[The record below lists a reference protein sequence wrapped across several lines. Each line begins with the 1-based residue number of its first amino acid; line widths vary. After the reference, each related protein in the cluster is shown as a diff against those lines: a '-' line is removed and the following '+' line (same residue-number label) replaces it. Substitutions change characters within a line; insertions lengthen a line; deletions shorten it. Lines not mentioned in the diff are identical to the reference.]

1 MAELYGPSLGVHLKA
16 ILSELEAKGSI
27 YGYPKT
33 KFFLGFDDF
42 DLSTKFH
49 DKNAY
54 TSLGPSSGPHTQ
66 MAQNILLS
74 FLGGGRIMELKTV
87 QILDELDIPRPCI
100 DARNICYNVEWSQE
114 LKLEESYVEY
124 VHAWIILK
132 IIEDMEILGIAKG
145 DPFYDTVFDLSV
157 GYDLE
162 GIKQPRVQK
171 WLREMQDASAYIKE
185 ALASLPDE
193 FAKYRDFDID
203 PHIANSLTLSTFHG
217 CPPDEI
223 EAIIKHLISEHN
235 LHVIAKLNPTILG
248 YEFVK
253 QTLNDD
259 LGYSEVLLD
268 EASFD
273 ADLQFDVGIAML
285 KRLKDFAAKHNRKF
299 GAKFTNTL
307 VVKNNQGIFNDEL
320 MYLSGP
326 PLHVLA
332 MNAMHKVRSEMGD
345 DFHIS
350 FSAGI
355 ANHNFADAVRCNMK
369 PITVSTDL
377 LKTGGY
383 TRLNGYLKNLK
394 KAMEKVN
401 ANNIDDFIINTSS
414 VKDNMPAAAVANTAE
429 IIPALVSNP
438 RYHFEKNKKSPPKI
452 ESNLSLFDCLSCD
465 KCITVCPNAANFS
478 IPIGEFST
486 PQIDFKLDNGQYIAV
501 ENGVFS
507 LNKDTQIANMADFCN
522 ECGDCD
528 TYCPE
533 HGGPYIE
540 KPRFFSSQASYQ
552 EFKTHDG
559 FYFPEPNSLQGRIA
573 SEEYYLAYK
582 PDKEQYIWKS
592 AELEL
597 TIDENNKLIDEQ
609 SSASKDYIDMK
620 NYYVMKTLLKGL
632 IDNNSDYAPIILRG

>member
-1 MAELYGPSLGVHLKA
+1 MAELYGPNLGLHLKA
-16 ILSELEAKGSI
+16 ILSELKNKDSI
-27 YGYPKT
+27 YGYPKS
-33 KFFLGFDDF
+33 KFFLGFDNF

-49 DKNAY
+49 DKNAF

-87 QILDELDIPRPCI
+87 QILDELEIPRPCI
-100 DARNICYNVEWSQE
+100 DAKNICYNVEWSQE
-114 LKLEESYVEY
+114 LKLEQSYTEY

-132 IIEDMEILGIAKG
+132 IIEDMEILGIPKG

-171 WLREMQDASAYIKE
+171 WLREMKDASAYIKE
-185 ALASLPDE
+185 ALAGLPDE
-193 FAKYRDFDID
+193 FAEYRNFEID
-203 PHIANSLTLSTFHG
+203 PHISNSLTLSTFHG

-248 YEFVK
+248 YDFVK
-253 QTLNDD
+253 RTLNED
-259 LGYSEVLLD
+259 LGYTDILLD
-268 EASFD
+268 KASFD
-273 ADLQFDVGIAML
+273 ADLQFDIGIAML
-285 KRLKDFAAKHNRKF
+285 KRLKEFAAKHGKKF

-307 VVKNNQGIFNDEL
+307 VVKNNQGVFNDEL
-320 MYLSGP
+320 MYMSGP

-332 MNAMHKVRSEMGD
+332 MNAMHKVRSELGD

-355 ANHNFADAVRCNMK
+355 ANYNFADAVRCNMK

-394 KAMEKVN
+394 KAMEK
-401 ANNIDDFIINTSS
+401 AKASNIDEYIINTSE
-414 VKDNMPAAAVANTAE
+414 VKDNMPAAAVANTE
-429 IIPALVSNP
+429 QIISGLIDNP
-438 RYHFEKNKKSPPKI
+438 RYHYEKNKKAPPKI
-452 ESNLSLFDCLSCD
+452 DSHLSLFDCLSCN

-478 IPIGEFST
+478 IPVGEFST
-486 PQIDFKLDNGQYIAV
+486 PQIDFKLENGQFIAV

-507 LNKDTQIANMADFCN
+507 LSKDTQIANMADFCN
-522 ECGDCD
+522 ECGNCD

-540 KPRFFSSQASYQ
+540 KPRFFSSQASYH
-552 EFKTHDG
+552 EFQDHDG
-559 FYFPEPNSLQGRIA
+559 FYFPEANALRGRIDG
-573 SEEYYLAYK
+573 EEYYLQYQ
-582 PDKEQYIWKS
+582 PEDEQYLWKS
-592 AELEL
+592 AGAELVL
-597 TIDENNKLIDEQ
+597 DKDNNLLNGQ
-609 SSASKDYIDMK
+609 SSASQDYIDMK
-620 NYYVMKTLLKGL
+620 NYYIMKTLLRGL
-632 IDNNSDYAPIILRG
+632 SDNDYDYSAVILRG